1 MIKFFRQIR
10 FKLMDTE
17 KTGLPEQRVRA
28 GKYLKYAIG
37 EIILVMIGILLA
49 LQVNNWNNNRIERKK
64 EANYI
69 KNINKEFQ
77 LNRKQLD
84 TVVFYHYKVYNNAT
98 KILNLVPIDLQTVNK
113 DSLSFYISE
122 TFNHYTFNPQQSS
135 INSLTNT
142 SSFEI
147 ISNLE
152 LRELL
157 QKWDE
162 LVKDYQEEEMLFKE
176 YSFDNY
182 VPFFNNHISFL
193 AFLNNTNIFDY
204 NNVEYSFLNSLEFE
218 NAIALRKELIRDI
231 ILESELTE
239 VNNAIDRIIELT
251 TSY

>member
-1 MIKFFRQIR
+1 MIKFFRKIR
-10 FKLMDTE
+10 YDLME
-17 KTGLPEQRVRA
+17 KNKT

-64 EANYI
+64 ETNYI
-69 KNINKEFQ
+69 KNINKEFK

-84 TVVFYHYKVYNNAT
+84 TVVFYHRKVSNNAT
-98 KILNLVPIDLQTVNK
+98 KILNLIPIDIKAVNK

-135 INSLTNT
+135 VNSLTNT
-142 SSFEI
+142 SSYEL

-162 LVKDYQEEEMLFKE
+162 QVKDYQEEEILFKE

-182 VPFFNNHISFL
+182 VPYFNNHISFL

-204 NNVEYSFLNSLEFE
+204 NNVDYTFLNSLEFE
-218 NAIALRKELIRDI
+218 NAIALRKELVNDI
-231 ILESELTE
+231 ILKSELKE
-239 VNNAIDRIIELT
+239 INNTIDRIIELT
-251 TSY
+251 SE